1 MIATMSRASV
11 AAKLRR
17 RAKPLVLHSF
27 IDELLEGPLDA
38 LAFRRRLLKQ
48 HEEHVLL
55 AVDHQIAAAGA
66 VPFQFAQRSRRRR
79 LGVTGIGAHGK
90 PKPHAEAVTGKIVM
104 IPRNTR
110 AL

>member
-1 MIATMSRASV
+1 MIAAMRSASA
-11 AAKLRR
+11 AAKPRR
-17 RAKPLVLHSF
+17 RAKPSVLHRF

-55 AVDHQIAAAGA
+55 AVNHHIAAACA

-79 LGVTGIGAHGK
+79 LPLPGSERPASPSPMRK
-90 PKPHAEAVTGKIVM
+90 PSRGNK
-104 IPRNTR
+104 
-110 AL
+110 